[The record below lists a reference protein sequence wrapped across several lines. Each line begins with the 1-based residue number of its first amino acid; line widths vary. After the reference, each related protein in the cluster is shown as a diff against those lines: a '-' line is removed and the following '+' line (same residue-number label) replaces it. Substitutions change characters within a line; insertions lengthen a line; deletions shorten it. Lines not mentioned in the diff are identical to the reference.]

1 MRAGPHVVL
10 RAAAKL
16 HTPLIVLFAASLLA
30 VRAPGEGVGFIAGL
44 AFALALV
51 LHVIVFGAA
60 AARAAFPTPLAR
72 VLLALGVIGALV
84 GAGAPNF
91 QYARQLG
98 EAGLFLATISAF
110 ALVLAV
116 LAGRAP
122 TLRDED
128 W

>member
-16 HTPLIVLFAASLLA
+16 HTPLIVLFAFSLLA
-30 VRAPGEGVGFIAGL
+30 VRAPGDGVGFIAGL
-44 AFALALV
+44 GFALALV

-60 AARAAFPTPLAR
+60 GARAAFPTPLAR
-72 VLLALGVIGALV
+72 VFLALGVIAALF

-91 QYARQLG
+91 QYARQIV
-98 EAGLFLATISAF
+98 EAGLFLATVSAL
-110 ALVLAV
+110 ALVIAV